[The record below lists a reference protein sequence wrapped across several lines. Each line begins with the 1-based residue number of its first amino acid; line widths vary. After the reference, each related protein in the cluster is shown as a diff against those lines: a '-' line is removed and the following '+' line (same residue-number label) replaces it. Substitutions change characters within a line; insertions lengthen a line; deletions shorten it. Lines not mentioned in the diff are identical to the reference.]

1 MKDKVKIL
9 YFMDGIGNG
18 GGIQEMVI
26 KWMQN
31 IDREKFQIDILSY
44 NRVNKDNFRERVAAL
59 GGKVFIIES
68 FQNPKT
74 FIKSIW
80 QTKDFFHKN
89 KYDIL
94 HAHSSCHSK
103 NLERN
108 REILKR

>member
-1 MKDKVKIL
+1 MRNKTMKDKVKIL

-44 NRVNKDNFRERVAAL
+44 NRVNKDNFRERVTAL

-74 FIKSIW
+74 FIKISFIRISMI
-80 QTKDFFHKN
+80 FFMHT
-89 KYDIL
+89 L
-94 HAHSSCHSK
+94 HQKVFS
-103 NLERN
+103 
-108 REILKR
+108 